1 MRLITGAGMA
11 AAFLFFQQPGL
22 TKERTPMQATG
33 TFEVKVAPLPADDS
47 VDTGGFGRL
56 SIDKAFS
63 GGLSGTSKGQ
73 MVGAF
78 TAVEGSAGYVALER
92 VTGTLNGRKGS
103 FILQHNG
110 TMQRGIST
118 MIVGVV
124 PDSGTEDLTGLSG
137 TMQIIIEGK
146 KHSYVFDY
154 TL

>member
-1 MRLITGAGMA
+1 
-11 AAFLFFQQPGL
+11 
-22 TKERTPMQATG
+22 MQARG
-33 TFEVKVAPLPADDS
+33 IFEVKVVPLPADEGT
-47 VDTGGFGRL
+47 DTGGFGRL
-56 SIDKAFS
+56 SIDKTLS
-63 GGLSGTSKGQ
+63 GDLAGTSKGQ

-103 FILQHNG
+103 FILQHSGSMSRG
-110 TMQRGIST
+110 TQTI
-118 MIVGVV
+118 IVTVV
-124 PDSGTEDLTGLSG
+124 PDSGTEELTGLAG